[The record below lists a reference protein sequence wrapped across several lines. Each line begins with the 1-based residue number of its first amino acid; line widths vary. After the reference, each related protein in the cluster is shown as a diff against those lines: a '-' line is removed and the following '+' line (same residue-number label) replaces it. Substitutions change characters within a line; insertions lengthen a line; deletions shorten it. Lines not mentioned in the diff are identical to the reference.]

1 MLDVIGTTV
10 HTTGVNFDGLLTSLA
25 SITVLL
31 GFFSTLIIRLMKRSI
46 KDTVETVILERVSPT
61 LNTIQLELK
70 DHDTRI
76 ARLEGIEEGKRQA
89 VAQAAVIAGSSAAAV
104 HI

>member
-1 MLDVIGTTV
+1 MLIDVVGTTV
-10 HTTGVNFDGLLTSLA
+10 HTTGVNIDGLVTTLA
-25 SITVLL
+25 SIAVLL
-31 GFFSTLIIRLMKRSI
+31 GFFSTLIVKLLKTSTTQ
-46 KDTVETVILERVSPT
+46 TVETVISEKVTPT

-70 DHDTRI
+70 NHDTRI

-89 VAQAAVIAGSSAAAV
+89 VAQAAVIAGTPQAV